1 MVTKVAG
8 ARVEFTK
15 LAGARVE
22 FTKVAGARVAV
33 TKVAGARVEVTK
45 VSGSRVAVTKL
56 AGAKGNSSRSTQWL
70 DPSAEWGATQRPSP
84 CIPCEWH
91 PSRARRFPH
100 GRHRTTA
107 MAAWFQNETPLTHNR
122 PPCRAWATAM
132 PPTPTHASPYILG
145 RMDLR
150 VDRSRSVQWRCR
162 PWNAPSAGRWPLVVE
177 EALRRCTLEISPSK
191 VPPNAPSGES
201 TTAQRVA
208 CPTCHQACTELLY
221 SAAPRATWAWCSRDG
236 CHAPDP
242 SRACIAS
249 GEARMCLTA
258 WIWWAAWATWAGKN
272 TCGFGV
278 SKYWAIN
285 CRFSLESILSFV
297 YNSRWRSNLVFN
309 RTLECSRRRVLNS
322 DM

>member
-1 MVTKVAG
+1 MEAG
-8 ARVEFTK
+8 RITRRFSSWRLQSGGGQVWSLPK
-15 LAGARVE
+15 LAGARGGGYQNWRGPGWRLPKWQE
-22 FTKVAGARVAV
+22 PGWRLPNWQRPRATAAGQH
-33 TKVAGARVEVTK
+33 
-45 VSGSRVAVTKL
+45 
-56 AGAKGNSSRSTQWL
+56 NDL
-70 DPSAEWGATQRPSP
+70 DPSAEWGATQRPQSMHS
-84 CIPCEWH
+84 CEWH

-100 GRHRTTA
+100 LWHRTTA
-107 MAAWFQNETPLTHNR
+107 TAAWFQNETPLTHNR
-122 PPCRAWATAM
+122 PPWRAWATAM
-132 PPTPTHASPYILG
+132 PPTPTHASPYIRPLG
-145 RMDLR
+145 WMDLR

-258 WIWWAAWATWAGKN
+258 WIWWAALATWAGKN

-278 SKYWAIN
+278 FK
-285 CRFSLESILSFV
+285 ILS
-297 YNSRWRSNLVFN
+297 
-309 RTLECSRRRVLNS
+309 
-322 DM
+322 D